1 MEADFYERLIAK
13 QKVSRKWELFK
24 PQTTSHQ
31 RCDIAGGAIMK
42 KRCVEWLLAFGV
54 VMFSAGFV
62 FAQDMGIITGGPKGT
77 YYQLGLNLKT
87 LAQTHGINLSVANSN
102 GSIENV
108 YAVYNRPNTQMGIV
122 QADVLAFISR
132 SQTNPNLKQIAN
144 KTKLVLPLYNEEVH
158 LVGRNDITS
167 FGDLKGRKV
176 AIGEDGSGTYLTAKL
191 LFEISEVAPAEMVNV
206 GTEQALAQ
214 LKAGKIDAMFYVA
227 GYPVKL
233 FKENITSQDGLA
245 LIPILDKSVTEYYPS
260 ANIPQNTY
268 AFQKEDVPT
277 IAVKAVLIS
286 YDFRTTQCDNV
297 GKFAK
302 IVYDNFEWL
311 KKNGHP
317 KWNQVDLNYRLK
329 GWEQYDC
336 VQKYLGK
343 KGEIQRRK
351 PSEINPVLD
360 AIKQMF

>member
-1 MEADFYERLIAK
+1 
-13 QKVSRKWELFK
+13 
-24 PQTTSHQ
+24 
-31 RCDIAGGAIMK
+31 MK
-42 KRCVEWLLAFGV
+42 KSRIEWIVVFGV
-54 VMFSAGFV
+54 LLFSASFV

-77 YYQLGLNLKT
+77 YYQFGLNLKT
-87 LAQTHGINLSVANSN
+87 LAQSHGINLSVANSD
-102 GSIENV
+102 GSVENV

-132 SQTNPNLKQIAN
+132 SQTNPTLKQIAK

-158 LVGRNDITS
+158 LLGRNDITS
-167 FGDLKGRKV
+167 FGDLTGRRV
-176 AIGEDGSGTYLTAKL
+176 AIGEEGSGTYLTSKL
-191 LFEISEVAPAEMVNV
+191 IFEISEVAPAEMVSI

-233 FKENITSQDGLA
+233 FKENVTSKDGLS
-245 LIPILDKSVTEYYPS
+245 LVPISDKSVTEFYP
-260 ANIPQNTY
+260 AAKIPQNTY
-268 AFQKEDVPT
+268 PFQTEEVPT

-302 IVYDNFEWL
+302 IVYDNLEWL

-317 KWNQVDLNYRLK
+317 KWTQVDLNYALK

-343 KGEIQRRK
+343 KNEIQRRK
-351 PSEINPVLD
+351 PSDLNPILD

>member
-1 MEADFYERLIAK
+1 MN
-13 QKVSRKWELFK
+13 
-24 PQTTSHQ
+24 
-31 RCDIAGGAIMK
+31 
-42 KRCVEWLLAFGV
+42 KRCLEWVLVLGFI
-54 VMFSAGFV
+54 MFSGGFV

-77 YYQLGLNLKT
+77 YYQFGLNLKT
-87 LAQTHGINLSVANSN
+87 LAQAHGINLTVANST
-102 GSIENV
+102 GSVENV

-132 SQTNPNLKQIAN
+132 SQTNPTLKRIAQ
-144 KTKLVLPLYNEEVH
+144 KTKLVFPLYNEEVH

-167 FGDLKGRKV
+167 FADLAGRKV
-176 AIGEDGSGTYLTAKL
+176 AIGEEGSGTYLTAKL
-191 LFEISEVAPAEMVNV
+191 IFEISEVAPAEMVAI

-233 FKENITSQDGLA
+233 FKENVTIQDGLSV
-245 LIPILDKSVTEYYPS
+245 IPILDKSVTEFYPS
-260 ANIPQNTY
+260 AKIPPNTY
-268 AFQKEDVPT
+268 AFQMEEVST

-286 YDFRTTQCDNV
+286 FDFRTTHCDNV

-302 IVYDNFEWL
+302 MISDNFEWL
-311 KKNGHP
+311 RKNGHP
-317 KWNQVDLNYRLK
+317 KWNQVDLNFALK

-336 VQKYLGK
+336 VQKLLGK
-343 KGEIQRRK
+343 KKEIERRK
-351 PSEINPVLD
+351 PSEINPILD

>member
-1 MEADFYERLIAK
+1 
-13 QKVSRKWELFK
+13 
-24 PQTTSHQ
+24 
-31 RCDIAGGAIMK
+31 MK
-42 KRCVEWLLAFGV
+42 NRWIGWGMVVGFILASAGV
-54 VMFSAGFV
+54 VSAV
-62 FAQDMGIITGGPKGT
+62 EMGIITGGAKGT
-77 YYQLGLNLKT
+77 YYQFGLNLKT
-87 LAQTHGINLSVANSN
+87 LVSSHGIELSVANSD
-102 GSIENV
+102 GSVENV
-108 YAVYNRPNTQMGIV
+108 YAVYNRPNTQLGIV

-132 SQTNPNLKQIAN
+132 SQTNPALKQIAK

-158 LVGRNDITS
+158 LLGKNTING
-167 FGDLKGRKV
+167 FGDLTGRRV
-176 AIGEDGSGTYLTAKL
+176 AIGEEGSGTYLTAKL
-191 LFEISEVAPAEMVNV
+191 IFEISEVAPAEMVTI

-214 LKAGKIDAMFYVA
+214 LKAGKVDAMFYVA

-233 FKENITSQDGLA
+233 FKENVTAQDGLA
-245 LIPILDKSVTEYYPS
+245 LLPIADKSVTEFYPS
-260 ANIPQNTY
+260 AKVPANTY
-268 AFQKEDVPT
+268 PFQAEELQT

-286 YDFRTTQCDNV
+286 YDFRTTHCDNV

-302 IVYDNFEWL
+302 IVSDNFEWL

-317 KWNQVDLNYRLK
+317 KWNQVDLNFNLK

-336 VQKYLGK
+336 VQKYLGR

>member
-1 MEADFYERLIAK
+1 
-13 QKVSRKWELFK
+13 
-24 PQTTSHQ
+24 
-31 RCDIAGGAIMK
+31 MK
-42 KRCVEWLLAFGV
+42 KRWIKWIIAMGIIL
-54 VMFSAGFV
+54 FSANLV
-62 FAQDMGIITGGPKGT
+62 AAQEMGIITGGPKGT
-77 YYQLGLNLKT
+77 YYQFGLNLKT

-102 GSIENV
+102 GSVENV

-132 SQTNPNLKQIAN
+132 SQTDPILKRIAQ

-158 LVGRNDITS
+158 LVGRNDIVS
-167 FGDLKGRKV
+167 FANLTGRKV
-176 AIGEDGSGTYLTAKL
+176 AIGEEGSGTYLTAKL
-191 LFEISEVAPAEMVNV
+191 IFEISEVAPAEMITI

-245 LIPILDKSVTEYYPS
+245 LIPILDKSVTEFYPS
-260 ANIPQNTY
+260 AKIPQNTY
-268 AFQKEDVPT
+268 AFQTEEVST

-286 YDFRTTQCDNV
+286 YDFRTTHCDNV

-302 IVYDNFEWL
+302 MISDNFEWL

-317 KWNQVDLNYRLK
+317 KWNQVDLNYTLK

-336 VQKYLGK
+336 VQNYLGK
-343 KGEIQRRK
+343 KKEIQRRK

>member
-1 MEADFYERLIAK
+1 MTRALTEEA
-13 QKVSRKWELFK
+13 
-24 PQTTSHQ
+24 T
-31 RCDIAGGAIMK
+31 MK
-42 KRCVEWLLAFGV
+42 NRYVGWMIITCFIL
-54 VMFSAGFV
+54 FSASFV
-62 FAQDMGIITGGPKGT
+62 SAIDMGIITGGAKGT
-77 YYQLGLNLKT
+77 YYQFGLNLKT
-87 LAQTHGINLSVANSN
+87 LANSHGIDLSVANSD
-102 GSIENV
+102 GSVENV
-108 YAVYNRPNTQMGIV
+108 YAVFNRPNTQLGIV

-132 SQTNPNLKQIAN
+132 SQTNQTLKQIAK
-144 KTKLVLPLYNEEVH
+144 KTKLVFPLYNEEVH
-158 LVGRNDITS
+158 LLGRRDINS
-167 FGDLKGRKV
+167 FADLTGRRV

-191 LFEISEVAPAEMVNV
+191 IFEISEVAPAEMVNI

-233 FKENITSQDGLA
+233 FKENVTNQDGLS
-245 LIPILDKSVTEYYPS
+245 LVPISDKSVTEFYPT
-260 ANIPQNTY
+260 AKIPANTY
-268 AFQKEDVPT
+268 PYQTEEVQT

-286 YDFRTTQCDNV
+286 FDFRTTHCDNV

-302 IVYDNFEWL
+302 IVYDNFDWL

-317 KWNQVDLNYRLK
+317 KWNQVDLNYNLK

-336 VQKYLGK
+336 VQKYLGRK
-343 KGEIQRRK
+343 NEIQRRK

>member
-1 MEADFYERLIAK
+1 MKIA
-13 QKVSRKWELFK
+13 QLR
-24 PQTTSHQ
+24 
-31 RCDIAGGAIMK
+31 
-42 KRCVEWLLAFGV
+42 
-54 VMFSAGFV
+54 
-62 FAQDMGIITGGPKGT
+62 
-77 YYQLGLNLKT
+77 YQFGLNLKT

-102 GSIENV
+102 GSVENV

-132 SQTNPNLKQIAN
+132 SQTDPILKRIAQ
-144 KTKLVLPLYNEEVH
+144 KTKLVFPLYNEEVH
-158 LVGRNDITS
+158 LVGRNDIVS
-167 FGDLKGRKV
+167 FANLTGRKV
-176 AIGEDGSGTYLTAKL
+176 AIGEEGSGTYLTAKL
-191 LFEISEVAPAEMVNV
+191 IFEISEVAPAEMITI

-245 LIPILDKSVTEYYPS
+245 LIPILDKSVTEFYPS
-260 ANIPQNTY
+260 AKIPENTY
-268 AFQKEDVPT
+268 AFQTEEVAT

-302 IVYDNFEWL
+302 MISDNFEWL

-317 KWNQVDLNYRLK
+317 KWNQVDLNYTMK

-336 VQKYLGK
+336 VQNYIGK
-343 KGEIQRRK
+343 KKEIQRRK

-360 AIKQMF
+360 AIKQLF

>member
-1 MEADFYERLIAK
+1 MGII
-13 QKVSRKWELFK
+13 LF
-24 PQTTSHQ
+24 SSNLV
-31 RCDIAGGAIMK
+31 A
-42 KRCVEWLLAFGV
+42 
-54 VMFSAGFV
+54 
-62 FAQDMGIITGGPKGT
+62 AQEMGIITGGPKGT
-77 YYQLGLNLKT
+77 YYQFGLNLKT

-102 GSIENV
+102 GSVENV

-132 SQTNPNLKQIAN
+132 SQTDPILKRIAQ

-158 LVGRNDITS
+158 LVGRNDIVS
-167 FGDLKGRKV
+167 FANLTGRKV
-176 AIGEDGSGTYLTAKL
+176 AIGEEGSGTYLTAKL
-191 LFEISEVAPAEMVNV
+191 IFEISEVAPAEMITI

-233 FKENITSQDGLA
+233 FKENISSQDGLA
-245 LIPILDKSVTEYYPS
+245 LVPILDKSVTEFYPS
-260 ANIPQNTY
+260 AKIPQNTY
-268 AFQKEDVPT
+268 GFQTEEVST

-286 YDFRTTQCDNV
+286 YDFRTTHCDNV

-302 IVYDNFEWL
+302 MISDNFEWL

-317 KWNQVDLNYRLK
+317 KWNQVDLNYTLK

-336 VQKYLGK
+336 VQNYLGK
-343 KGEIQRRK
+343 KKEIQRRK

>member
-1 MEADFYERLIAK
+1 
-13 QKVSRKWELFK
+13 
-24 PQTTSHQ
+24 
-31 RCDIAGGAIMK
+31 MK
-42 KRCVEWLLAFGV
+42 KRWIKWIIAVGIIF
-54 VMFSAGFV
+54 FSANLV
-62 FAQDMGIITGGPKGT
+62 AAQEMGIITGGPKGT
-77 YYQLGLNLKT
+77 YYQFGLNLKT

-102 GSIENV
+102 GSVENV

-132 SQTNPNLKQIAN
+132 SQTDPILKRIAQ
-144 KTKLVLPLYNEEVH
+144 KTKLVFPLYNEEVH
-158 LVGRNDITS
+158 LVGRNDIVS
-167 FGDLKGRKV
+167 FANLTGRKV
-176 AIGEDGSGTYLTAKL
+176 AIGEEGSGTYLTAKL
-191 LFEISEVAPAEMVNV
+191 IFEISEVAPAEMITI

-245 LIPILDKSVTEYYPS
+245 LIPILDKSVTEFYPS
-260 ANIPQNTY
+260 AKIPENTY
-268 AFQKEDVPT
+268 AFQTEEVAT

-302 IVYDNFEWL
+302 MISDNFEWL

-317 KWNQVDLNYRLK
+317 KWNQVDLNYTLK

-336 VQKYLGK
+336 VQNYLGK
-343 KGEIQRRK
+343 KKEIQRRK

>member
-1 MEADFYERLIAK
+1 MKNRYVGWTI
-13 QKVSRKWELFK
+13 
-24 PQTTSHQ
+24 
-31 RCDIAGGAIMK
+31 IAGLI
-42 KRCVEWLLAFGV
+42 LL
-54 VMFSAGFV
+54 SASFV
-62 FAQDMGIITGGPKGT
+62 SAQDMGIITGGPKGT
-77 YYQLGLNLKT
+77 YYQFGLNLKT
-87 LAQTHGINLSVANSN
+87 LVNSHGINLSVANSD
-102 GSIENV
+102 GSVENV
-108 YAVYNRPNTQMGIV
+108 YAVYNRPNTQLGIV

-132 SQTNPNLKQIAN
+132 SQTNQTLKQIAK

-158 LVGRNDITS
+158 ILGRTGINS
-167 FGDLKGRKV
+167 FGDLAGRKV
-176 AIGEDGSGTYLTAKL
+176 AIGEEGSGTYLTARL
-191 LFEISEVAPAEMVNV
+191 IFEISEIAPAEMVNI

-233 FKENITSQDGLA
+233 FKENVTSQDGLA
-245 LIPILDKSVTEYYPS
+245 LVPITDKSVTEFYPS
-260 ANIPQNTY
+260 AKVPANTY
-268 AFQKEDVPT
+268 PFQTEELQT

-286 YDFRTTQCDNV
+286 YDFRSTHCDNV

-302 IVYDNFEWL
+302 IVFDNIEWL
-311 KKNGHP
+311 RKNGHP
-317 KWNQVDLNYRLK
+317 KWSQVDLAFNLK

>member
-1 MEADFYERLIAK
+1 
-13 QKVSRKWELFK
+13 
-24 PQTTSHQ
+24 
-31 RCDIAGGAIMK
+31 MK
-42 KRCVEWLLAFGV
+42 KRWLKWIIAMGIIL
-54 VMFSAGFV
+54 FSSNLVA
-62 FAQDMGIITGGPKGT
+62 AQEMGIITGGPKGT
-77 YYQLGLNLKT
+77 YYQFGLNLKT

-102 GSIENV
+102 GSVENV

-132 SQTNPNLKQIAN
+132 SQTDPILKRIAQ

-158 LVGRNDITS
+158 LVGRNDIVS
-167 FGDLKGRKV
+167 FANLTGRKV
-176 AIGEDGSGTYLTAKL
+176 AIGEEGSGTYLTAKL
-191 LFEISEVAPAEMVNV
+191 IFEISEVAPAEMITI

-233 FKENITSQDGLA
+233 FKENISSQDGLA
-245 LIPILDKSVTEYYPS
+245 LVPILDKSVTEFYPS
-260 ANIPQNTY
+260 AKIPQNTY
-268 AFQKEDVPT
+268 GFQTEEVST

-286 YDFRTTQCDNV
+286 YDFRTTHCDNV

-302 IVYDNFEWL
+302 MISDNFEWL

-317 KWNQVDLNYRLK
+317 KWNQVDLNYTLK

-336 VQKYLGK
+336 VQNYLGK
-343 KGEIQRRK
+343 KKEIQRRK

>member
-1 MEADFYERLIAK
+1 
-13 QKVSRKWELFK
+13 
-24 PQTTSHQ
+24 
-31 RCDIAGGAIMK
+31 MK
-42 KRCVEWLLAFGV
+42 KRWLKWIIAMGIIL
-54 VMFSAGFV
+54 FSSNLVA
-62 FAQDMGIITGGPKGT
+62 AQEMGIITGGPKGT
-77 YYQLGLNLKT
+77 YYQFGLNLKT

-102 GSIENV
+102 GSVENV

-132 SQTNPNLKQIAN
+132 SQTDPILKRIAQ

-158 LVGRNDITS
+158 LVGRNDIVS
-167 FGDLKGRKV
+167 FANLTGRKV
-176 AIGEDGSGTYLTAKL
+176 AIGEEGSGTYLTAKL
-191 LFEISEVAPAEMVNV
+191 IFEISEVAPAEMITI

-233 FKENITSQDGLA
+233 FKENISSQDGLA
-245 LIPILDKSVTEYYPS
+245 LIPILDKSVTEFYPS
-260 ANIPQNTY
+260 AKIPQNTY
-268 AFQKEDVPT
+268 GFQTEEVST

-286 YDFRTTQCDNV
+286 YDFRTTHCDNV

-302 IVYDNFEWL
+302 MISDNFEWL

-317 KWNQVDLNYRLK
+317 KWNQVDLNYTLK

-336 VQKYLGK
+336 VQNYLGK
-343 KGEIQRRK
+343 KKEIQRRK